1 MFIIEKISAV
11 PNPAIP
17 QWRVS
22 DPTRSLTLSVRIL
35 KSNGRCWCLYAERW
49 GNGRWTLIERL
60 GEQESQALAYCEAGA
75 WLGQAVVAGGAAP
88 EDTFEEA
95 HWREAHDQN

>member
-1 MFIIEKISAV
+1 VFTIEQIKDV

-22 DPTRSLTLSVRIL
+22 DQTRRLTLSVRIL
-35 KSNGRCWCLYAERW
+35 KSNGRRWCLYAERW
-49 GNGRWTLIERL
+49 GNGRWTLIERG

-75 WLGQAVVAGGAAP
+75 WLGRAAGSGSTAQ
-88 EDTFEEA
+88 EDPFEED
-95 HWREAHDQN
+95 HWR

>member
-1 MFIIEKISAV
+1 MFTIEQIKDV

-22 DPTRSLTLSVRIL
+22 DQARSLTLSVRIL
-35 KSNGRCWCLYAERW
+35 KS
-49 GNGRWTLIERL
+49 NGRWTLIERL

-75 WLGQAVVAGGAAP
+75 WLGQAAGAGSTAQ
-88 EDTFEEA
+88 EDPFEEA
-95 HWREAHDQN
+95 HWREAHDEN